1 MVSSCLQDR
10 GALWLREWIF
20 ESSLA
25 LDGAYQVNLKKIVHE
40 SAWTQS
46 KHIVMGQSQYFM
58 FHRRGKD
65 TEGEEELQPNRLKD
79 LTSLHKAPFEKKG
92 IQI

>member
-1 MVSSCLQDR
+1 
-10 GALWLREWIF
+10 
-20 ESSLA
+20 
-25 LDGAYQVNLKKIVHE
+25 
-40 SAWTQS
+40 
-46 KHIVMGQSQYFM
+46 M
-58 FHRRGKD
+58 FHMRGKD